1 MNNEKRTQYTIIVI
15 VVLLL
20 LVVIALTIL
29 FIIKAKQTDNLQVK
43 INQIYLSDY
52 DIEPVGNYFIG
63 SYNKNVVNAIID
75 RTGKEVYKPL
85 EDIVYDNIYLLKDDN
100 YLIYNTKDNNLN
112 TYVFDGN
119 KISLLY
125 SISNVNNVKPIIYKN
140 SYQEYIIGF
149 VIVTEN
155 DTYLYNVKD
164 DKVVVIKD
172 ALLIGDSI
180 NDDKYYAYSNKYLI
194 MKNSDNLM
202 GAIDY
207 NGNVVIPYEYKNM
220 INTYNDSFIV
230 QNEKGL
236 YGIISNKGEE
246 LIKTNYKVIDLYENY
261 YLLVNKNNKMAIY
274 SKDYNEI
281 IGFKMNYDS
290 LIDYD
295 LRSNMNSLRL
305 FRAGGRLF
313 VVNNYLEDT
322 NKTEYDKHN
331 LYVVDKGKVINE
343 IKQLGFGVNS
353 LIYLYDKDY
362 NVKVYDTDFNL
373 LFEVKLDDVK
383 KINTIDL
390 VSNEVIRI
398 NYVLNN
404 DQEANKYYD
413 KTGKEVEFKEGKLV
427 LRKDEYVAYLEDN
440 DEMMTLKVLDN
451 NGNELDSISGKKI
464 IVKDNYVIVDK
475 GIYEIV
481 KKEN

>member
-52 DIEPVGNYFIG
+52 DIKPVGNYFIG
-63 SYNKNVVNAIID
+63 SYNKNTVNALID

-149 VIVTEN
+149 VSVTET
-155 DTYLYNVKD
+155 DTYLYNAKN

-331 LYVVDKGKVINE
+331 LYVVDNGKVINE
-343 IKQLGFGVNS
+343 IKQLGFGVNN

-362 NVKVYDTDFNL
+362 NVKIYDTDFNL

-383 KINTIDL
+383 KINKVDL

-404 DQEANKYYD
+404 DQETNKYYD
-413 KTGKEVEFKEGKLV
+413 KIGKEVEFKEGKLV
-427 LRKDEYVAYLEDN
+427 LRKDEYVAYLEDK
-440 DEMMTLKVLDN
+440 DETMTLKVLDN
-451 NGNELDSISGKKI
+451 NGNELDSISGKQI